1 MRRVRAPLP
10 DSPLRTQV
18 THTRPAPTPNLRAS
32 DRSEA
37 GIATGAGRVF
47 REGVV
52 TLFHRDLGGAGK
64 PPLVVL
70 HGLLG
75 SSRNWLTTGGDL
87 AARHHVL
94 ALDLR
99 NHGKSPH
106 GAPMDYA
113 TLMADVLAWLDAQ
126 GLAKVTLMGHSMG
139 GKVAMLLACRQPTRV
154 ERLVV
159 VDIAPRDYLS
169 HAHRAE
175 FAAMNE
181 LRLDTVQSRGEAEL
195 RFEARVSD
203 WAMRKFL
210 TTNLERTAEGN
221 WRWLINLPVIT
232 AALPAIESSPLLD
245 TDQFTGPVLF
255 VTGGKSRYVGE
266 ADRPVIMRHFPAAR
280 TTVIANSGH
289 NPHMEARVDFVAA
302 ILAE

>member
-1 MRRVRAPLP
+1 M
-10 DSPLRTQV
+10 D
-18 THTRPAPTPNLRAS
+18 
-32 DRSEA
+32 
-37 GIATGAGRVF
+37 GIASGGGAGLGA
-47 REGVV
+47 GVI

-106 GAPMDYA
+106 AAPMDYE
-113 TLMADVLAWLDAQ
+113 TMTSDVLAWLDSQ
-126 GLAKVTLMGHSMG
+126 GLGKVSLMGHSMG
-139 GKVAMLLACRQPTRV
+139 GKVAMKLACRHPGRV

-159 VDIAPRDYLS
+159 VDIAPKNYLS
-169 HAHRAE
+169 QAHRAE

-181 LRLDTVQSRGEAEL
+181 LRLETLQSRGEAEL
-195 RFEARVSD
+195 RFEARVGD

-210 TTNLERTAEGN
+210 TTNLERTEDGR
-221 WRWLINLPVIT
+221 WRWQVNLPVLT
-232 AALPAIESSPLLD
+232 AALEELEANPLGAED
-245 TDQFTGPVLF
+245 RFHGPVLV
-255 VTGGKSRYVGE
+255 VTGGKSRYVRDE
-266 ADRPVIMRHFPAAR
+266 DASVIGTHFPLAAVR
-280 TTVIANSGH
+280 VIAEAGH
-289 NPHMEARVDFVAA
+289 NPHMETRAEFVAA
-302 ILAE
+302 VLAEN

>member
-1 MRRVRAPLP
+1 MLPPRAA
-10 DSPLRTQV
+10 T
-18 THTRPAPTPNLRAS
+18 
-32 DRSEA
+32 EA
-37 GIATGAGRVF
+37 GIATAGGPVLRA
-47 REGVV
+47 GVV

-126 GLAKVTLMGHSMG
+126 GLAKVSLMGHSMG
-139 GKVAMLLACRQPTRV
+139 GKVAMLLACRHPARV

-159 VDIAPRDYLS
+159 VDIAPKDYLS

-181 LRLDTVQSRGEAEL
+181 LRLETLQSRGEAEL

-232 AALPAIESSPLLD
+232 AALPAIEGNPLVD

-255 VTGGKSRYVGE
+255 VTGGKSRYVGD
-266 ADRPVIMRHFPAAR
+266 ADQALILRYFPAAR
-280 TTVIANSGH
+280 ITGIAASGH
-289 NPHMEARVDFVAA
+289 NPHMETRGDFVAA
-302 ILAE
+302 ILSP

>member
-1 MRRVRAPLP
+1 MG
-10 DSPLRTQV
+10 TG
-18 THTRPAPTPNLRAS
+18 N
-32 DRSEA
+32 
-37 GIATGAGRVF
+37 ATEDTKKFKAF
-47 REGVV
+47 RLGVVACWLNGVV
-52 TLFHRDLGGAGK
+52 TLFHRDLGGAGQ

-87 AARHHVL
+87 AAHYHVL

-113 TLMADVLAWLDAQ
+113 TLVADVLAWLDAQ
-126 GLAKVTLMGHSMG
+126 GLSRVSLMGHSMG
-139 GKVAMLLACRQPTRV
+139 GKVAMLLACRHPERV
-154 ERLVV
+154 ARLVV
-159 VDIAPRDYLS
+159 VDIAPKDYLS

-181 LRLDTVQSRGEAEL
+181 LRLESLQSRGEAEL

-210 TTNLERTAEGN
+210 TTNLERTAEGQ
-221 WRWLINLPVIT
+221 WQWLINLPVIT
-232 AALPAIESSPLLD
+232 AALPALEATPLVA
-245 TDQFTGPVLF
+245 TDQFCGPVLF
-255 VTGGKSRYVGE
+255 VTGGKSRYVVE
-266 ADRPVIMRHFPAAR
+266 ADLPVIAGHFQQAR
-280 TTVIANSGH
+280 VQVIAGSGH
-289 NPHMEARVDFVAA
+289 NPHMETRAEFVAA
-302 ILAE
+302 VLAE